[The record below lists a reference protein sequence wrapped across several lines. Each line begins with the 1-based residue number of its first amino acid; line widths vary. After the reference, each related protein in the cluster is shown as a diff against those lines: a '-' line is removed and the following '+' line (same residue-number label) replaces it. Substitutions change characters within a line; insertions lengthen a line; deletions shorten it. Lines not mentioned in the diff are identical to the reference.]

1 MVFFGKCHREGKTK
15 RFLNL
20 LKKFSGG
27 RPPGQLREDL
37 KLLPFKIKKFFLG
50 SVRQKIKILMKVSL
64 GNFTS
69 ERQKSLPP
77 FRAVSH
83 FPVGEVRTTEI

>member
-37 KLLPFKIKKFFLG
+37 KLLPFKIKKVLFKDRFG
-50 SVRQKIKILMKVSL
+50 KK
-64 GNFTS
+64 
-69 ERQKSLPP
+69 
-77 FRAVSH
+77 
-83 FPVGEVRTTEI
+83 

>member
-37 KLLPFKIKKFFLG
+37 KLLPFKIKKVLFRIG
-50 SVRQKIKILMKVSL
+50 SAKNKNTNESL
-64 GNFTS
+64 S
-69 ERQKSLPP
+69 R
-77 FRAVSH
+77 
-83 FPVGEVRTTEI
+83 